1 MNFMETKKEKAVIYA
16 RVSSR
21 EQEETGYSLP
31 EQERFL
37 KEYSEGKFE
46 VVEVFSISES
56 ASGTTQRK
64 IFSKMMKYLEE
75 NGINNIVVET
85 TDRLTRNFKDVP
97 EIDNWV
103 IGNEHRKIHLVKEGC
118 VLHRDSKSHEWF
130 MWRVKVA
137 TAEYYIRLLS
147 ENVKKGQKG
156 KIADGWLPTKPPAG
170 YKTIGEK
177 GHKIHIIDEDV
188 SPLVIKMFRLY
199 ATGNYS
205 TKALAEKMYDLGLRN
220 SNGNKIVKSRI
231 HELLKDPFYYG
242 EFVWKGAIYKGKHK
256 PLITKRVF
264 EQVQEKISR
273 GQSSPYHTKH
283 LKVLQGKVKCGECR
297 CAVTFEKQKG
307 TIYGG
312 CKNCKAQLDTK
323 KKYIWQDKLED
334 QLISQITSIAPK
346 NEEVLKVLEKALK
359 ESHSEEIACYEAQ
372 KTSLENQLTR
382 IKQRMNT
389 LYDDRLDG
397 RITPELFDEKYPAFK
412 KQAEDIQQAVNE
424 LETNN
429 NAYYQA
435 GFAIHELA
443 TNAEKI
449 YRSKNATRDHKR
461 LFLSY
466 ALSSA
471 SVLKGKTDLEYTP
484 SFAFLAEWMP
494 KVNKSFELA
503 KNTENNPVIKGEV
516 HNFVSKTNKIKKS
529 QKINSRTEE
538 YGSNKRQKD
547 TFVSSHPTMLRRQD
561 SNLQPSR

>member
-1 MNFMETKKEKAVIYA
+1 METTNKKAVIYA

-37 KEYSEGKFE
+37 KEYCEGKLE
-46 VVEVFSISES
+46 VAELFSISES

-75 NGINNIVVET
+75 NNINNIVVET
-85 TDRLTRNFKDVP
+85 TNRLTRNFKDVP

-156 KIADGWLPTKPPAG
+156 KIADGWLPTKPPVG

-177 GHKIHIIDEDV
+177 GHKIHIINEDV
-188 SPLVIKMFRLY
+188 APLVIKLFKFY

-205 TKALAEKMYDLGLRN
+205 TKALADKMHELGLRN

-242 EFVWKGAIYKGKHK
+242 SFVWKGQIYKGKHK
-256 PLITKRVF
+256 PLITKKVF
-264 EQVQEKISR
+264 DQVQEKISR
-273 GQSSPYHTKH
+273 NVSSPYQTKH
-283 LKVLQGKVKCGECR
+283 LKVLQGKIKCGKCKNT
-297 CAVTFEKQKG
+297 VNFEIQKG
-307 TIYGG
+307 KIYGG
-312 CKNCKAQLDTK
+312 CKNCKAQLDEV

-334 QLISQITSIAPK
+334 ILVSKIVSVAPK
-346 NEEVLKVLEKALK
+346 GEEVLQVLEKALK
-359 ESHSEEIACYEAQ
+359 ESHNEEIACYEAQ

-382 IKQRMNT
+382 IKQRMDT
-389 LYDDRLDG
+389 MYDDRLDG
-397 RITPELFDEKYPAFK
+397 RISPDLYDEKIAGFTR
-412 KQAEDIQQAVNE
+412 QREDIQQALNE
-424 LETNN
+424 LETNS
-429 NAYYQA
+429 NAYYKA

-449 YRSKNATRDHKR
+449 YRSKNATREQKR

-466 ALSSA
+466 SLANV
-471 SVLKGKTDLEYTP
+471 SVFKGETDIKYTP
-484 SFAFLAEWMP
+484 AFEFLAEWMP
-494 KVNKSFELA
+494 KVNKSLEL
-503 KNTENNPVIKGEV
+503 KENVENNPIIKGEV
-516 HNFVSKTNKIKKS
+516 HSFVSGSAKS
-529 QKINSRTEE
+529 EKAQKINSRTQK
-538 YGSNKRQKD
+538 YGSVERQKD
-547 TFVSSHPTMLRRQD
+547 TFVSSHPVLLRR
-561 SNLQPSR
+561 